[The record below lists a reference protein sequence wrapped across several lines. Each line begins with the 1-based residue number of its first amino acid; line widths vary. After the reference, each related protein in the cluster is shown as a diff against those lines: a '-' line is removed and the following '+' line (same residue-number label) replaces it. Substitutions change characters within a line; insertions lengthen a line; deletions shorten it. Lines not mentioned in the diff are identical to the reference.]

1 MHLFAKKL
9 TKESIRT
16 CFKLLTH
23 IAASVL
29 DGRLDISSDSDPFLI
44 LSILITEVESNI
56 LKHPI

>member
-1 MHLFAKKL
+1 MQLFAKKL
-9 TKESIRT
+9 TKESIGT

-23 IAASVL
+23 ITASVL
-29 DGRLDISSDSDPFLI
+29 DDKLDISSNSDPILI